1 MFDRYTNNSENAK
14 TFSILITLSIPSGFI
29 FYSFFD
35 ISEIKYFLA
44 IFWGVRRM
52 QTKNSRFVD
61 DLSTNFHC
69 RCVWIFKCVVVV
81 GKIRSFFSAFKIQKL
96 FEKWK

>member
-1 MFDRYTNNSENAK
+1 MRGGGLQFPYPPDS
-14 TFSILITLSIPSGFI
+14 S
-29 FYSFFD
+29 SFFD

-44 IFWGVRRM
+44 IFFGVRRM
-52 QTKNSRFVD
+52 QTKSRRFVD

-81 GKIRSFFSAFKIQKL
+81 GKIKKGFLFRLLKFKKIFF
-96 FEKWK
+96 KWK